1 MAGKTGPDRVVLVRR
16 KNRYMSHEIG
26 PPPEE
31 GMTDETFNETF
42 EALLTE
48 WLPRGLPAN
57 SDEGE
62 AARQTAAEI
71 MEVLD
76 APEDLYPSEGG
87 GVHW

>member
-1 MAGKTGPDRVVLVRR
+1 MI
-16 KNRYMSHEIG
+16 HEIG

-42 EALLTE
+42 EAWLAE
-48 WLPRGLPAN
+48 WLPRGLPVK

-62 AARQTAAEI
+62 AARQATAEI

-87 GVHW
+87 GAHW